1 MTIKY
6 AISTYGT
13 AFTKGIPINAYI
25 KHNHGEQS
33 LSFYWT
39 GITYI
44 NSIYRI
50 YCYTNGYA
58 SSGEIGIPID
68 RIYVPFDSIPVT
80 VIYIQ

>member
-6 AISTYGT
+6 TTSTYGT

-33 LSFYWT
+33 LVFYWT
-39 GITYI
+39 GITHI

-50 YCYTNGYA
+50 YCYMDGGVN
-58 SSGEIGIPID
+58 SSEIGV
-68 RIYVPFDSIPVT
+68 YMKSVCVPYASIPVT
-80 VIYIQ
+80 VIYI